1 MSVHSRR
8 RRTLV
13 ATTAF
18 LTLVVLASP
27 SRAGNV
33 TIRGNNQAWH
43 PRTVTISEGEKV
55 TWKAVDMTHTVTAWK
70 GDWSKNVTLSAGE
83 KTHKTFNNSG
93 TYKFRCTLHSDIVA
107 GKCEGMCGKV
117 KVT

>member
-1 MSVHSRR
+1 MSVHSRGR
-8 RRTLV
+8 PTLLAV
-13 ATTAF
+13 AAF
-18 LTLVVLASP
+18 LTLIVLASP
-27 SRAGNV
+27 SRAAAV

-55 TWKAVDMTHTVTAWK
+55 RWKAVDMTHTVTAWK
-70 GDWSKNVTLSAGE
+70 GDWSKDVTLSAGE
-83 KTHKTFNNSG
+83 KTHKTFNHSG
-93 TYKFRCTLHSDIVA
+93 TYRFRCTLHSDIVA